1 MATKRTRSGSSAPR
15 TTKAA
20 VVTDSAADR
29 PTEFPAAG
37 MAGTALIAG
46 ETFGAKALNY
56 SEIGGNAIF
65 EGDIMLGTVDQ
76 IELRNE
82 AIRAGLD
89 PTVEHGVAVVGKR
102 WPDCKIPYTIAA
114 GMPDQQ
120 RVTDAIAHWEA
131 NTALRFVPRTT
142 EADYVEFFQGNGCW
156 SQVGRQ
162 GGKQQ
167 ISLGSGCSTGNA
179 IHEIGHT
186 VGLWHEQSRE
196 DRDSFVTIQWANIQP
211 AAVHNFNQHIADGD
225 DVGAYDYGSIMH
237 YPRTAFSSNGQDTI
251 VPVDANAQIGQ
262 RTGLSAGDIAA
273 VAAIYPACTRPTPFK
288 KVLDDGGGGVKKLRD
303 DTGGVK
309 KLRDDTGGFKKLRDD
324 TGGIKKLR
332 DDTGGIKKLRD
343 DTGGIKKLR
352 DDVVVK
358 PVGDWP
364 VGPGPR
370 KFDLPEILTRTG
382 LAGGGVMP
390 FALQTGHQDPA
401 AAQYVEQSAM
411 ADAEL
416 AAAEAE
422 LVEALLTT
430 AGQLAEVRQQRQM
443 LAQEMGLG

>member
-120 RVTDAIAHWEA
+120 RVTDAIAHWES

-251 VPVDANAQIGQ
+251 VPVDPNAQIGQ

-273 VAAIYPACTRPTPFK
+273 IAAIYPSCVRPTTPFK

-309 KLRDDTGGFKKLRDD
+309 KLRDDTGGVKKLRDD

-332 DDTGGIKKLRD
+332 DDI
-343 DTGGIKKLR
+343 
-352 DDVVVK
+352 VVK

-370 KFDLPEILTRTG
+370 KFDLPEILTRAG

-401 AAQYVEQSAM
+401 AAQYAEQSAM

-416 AAAEAE
+416 AGVEAE
-422 LVEALLTT
+422 LVEALLAT